1 VIARLIAPLL
11 AVAGLA
17 AAALAA
23 PRAEVLR
30 EEAYNYRVLGS
41 LPVGWT
47 RAPDKLAF
55 TYKFEGV
62 PHTYVHFTRERVSGR
77 VDVREELGRR
87 RDSYRFPGVSDLKG
101 KPAEETIQEI
111 QWAGRNAWQYEHTAI
126 VHKVACR
133 RIVRALFDQGVWYE
147 CIETH
152 HGEPDAAARAGLA
165 CFRGGFRIL
174 VDPLPKPERN
184 DSTKRSYI
192 SADNGFRIDKPEGFV
207 RIAVRSATDP
217 GCRLAFER
225 RGPAADDYI
234 LVRVFEYGV
243 RKKYAPLT
251 WTRRFS
257 DAFARS
263 HVGAKSTSWV
273 PPTIKGA
280 RNATGL
286 KMTGH
291 KNKKPVTTD
300 LAFWQSR
307 ADRVIA
313 LRVTVHGQA
322 GVKHAAALKALVASL
337 ALTD

>member
-1 VIARLIAPLL
+1 V
-11 AVAGLA
+11 LA
-17 AAALAA
+17 ALHGPALLAA

-30 EEAYNYRVLGS
+30 EEPYNYRVVGS
-41 LPVGWT
+41 LPAGWT
-47 RAPDKLAF
+47 RAADKLAF
-55 TYKFEGV
+55 TYKFEGI
-62 PHTYVHFTRERVSGR
+62 PHAFVHFTRERIAGKI
-77 VDVREELGRR
+77 DVREELGRR
-87 RDSYRFPGVSDLKG
+87 RESYRFPGVSDLRG
-101 KPAEETIQEI
+101 KPAEESFKEI
-111 QWAGRNAWQYEHTAI
+111 QWAGRDAWQYEHTAM

-133 RIVRALFDQGVWYE
+133 RIVRVLFDQGVWYE

-174 VDPLPKPERN
+174 VDPLPAHEKN
-184 DSTKRSYI
+184 DAAKRSYV
-192 SADNGFRIDKPEGFV
+192 SADNGFRIDKPKGFV
-207 RIAVRSATDP
+207 RIAVRTATDP

-225 RGPAADDYI
+225 RGPGADDYV

-243 RKKYAPLT
+243 RRKYAPLT

-257 DAFARS
+257 EAFARG
-263 HVGAKSTSWV
+263 HVGAATTAWT

-286 KMTGH
+286 KMTGR
-291 KNKKPVTTD
+291 KNKKPVTTE

-313 LRVTVHGQA
+313 LRITTHGQA
-322 GVKHAAALKALVASL
+322 GARHALALSALVGSL
-337 ALTD
+337 VLTD